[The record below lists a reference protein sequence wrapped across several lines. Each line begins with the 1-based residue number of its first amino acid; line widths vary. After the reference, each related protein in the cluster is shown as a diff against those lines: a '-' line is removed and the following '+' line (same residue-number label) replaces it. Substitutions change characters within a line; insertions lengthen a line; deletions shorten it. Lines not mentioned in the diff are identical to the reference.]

1 MTDNHLLLF
10 RLAKLMLDNEQHFL
24 PVDLLFDDVQI
35 GDYVKSIQIDSPYQQ
50 MLQEGVLTESVRDE
64 KLYVSFTVEGYFH
77 YVLGEVIFNQTNG
90 KGAQQL
96 KQILEENKLNG
107 AKEGVEQCL
116 IRDVKNGDL
125 VRLLNLIDI
134 GGKVLNH
141 CIIPLSMVLLYDFVE
156 NVIYEDESLYEKY
169 IKRVLLRIFEKGTEN
184 DFIVLF
190 NALNKLELLQK
201 NIKTPTIYKIICDF
215 ENYKSI
221 NFLSIVVKAIPH
233 LNQQSKLPIL
243 KKIETAIVNF
253 EEFEI
258 YPEILFE
265 IGTQYLL
272 LFDFDKAISAY
283 NLSCE
288 IFLSKSD
295 NYDEKIEKIYSNLGA
310 VYFYKND
317 IEKAKY
323 YFQLSHNKCSILY
336 GLQHPSS
343 AGALHNL
350 ALIFVLEDKYDE
362 ALCLFNESLDI
373 SLNIHGNNHPETA
386 RVYSNIGSVYLK
398 KEEYAKAHF
407 YFNKTMNIDLNNYRV
422 NHPCFG
428 LNYDDLGDVYFGK
441 GDMIQARENY
451 SHSKRILLENYGQ
464 NYPHINLIEEKIKR
478 TYDL

>member
-10 RLAKLMLDNEQHFL
+10 RIAELMLENEQHIL
-24 PVDLLFDDVQI
+24 PVDLLFDDVHI
-35 GDYVKSIQIDSPYQQ
+35 GDYVKSIQIDSPYQK
-50 MLQEGVLTESVRDE
+50 MLSEGVLTESVRDE

-77 YVLGEVIFNQTNG
+77 YVLGEVIFNQT
-90 KGAQQL
+90 KGRGALPL
-96 KQILEENKLNG
+96 KQIVEENKLNG

-125 VRLLNLIDI
+125 LRLLNLIDI
-134 GGKVLNH
+134 GGLVLNH

-156 NVIYEDESLYEKY
+156 NVIYEDESLYENY
-169 IKRVLLRIFEKGTEN
+169 IRRVLIRIFEKGTEN

-190 NALNKLELLQK
+190 NALNKLDLLQK
-201 NIKTPTIYKIICDF
+201 NIKTSTIYKIICEF
-215 ENYKSI
+215 ENYNSI
-221 NFLSIVVKAIPH
+221 NFLSIVVKAIPY
-233 LNQQSKLPIL
+233 LDQQSKLPIL
-243 KKIETAIVNF
+243 IKTETAILIF
-253 EEFEI
+253 EEHET

-272 LFDFDKAISAY
+272 LSDFDKAISLY

-310 VYFYKND
+310 VYYYKNN

-323 YFQLSHNKCSILY
+323 YFELSHTKCSLLY

-362 ALCLFNESLDI
+362 ALGLFNNSLNI

-398 KEEYAKAHF
+398 KEEYPKAEF
-407 YFNKTMNIDLNNYRV
+407 YFNKTMNIDLKNYSV

-428 LNYDDLGDVYFGK
+428 LNYDDLGDVYFAK

-451 SHSKRILLENYGQ
+451 SHSKRIFLENYGQ
-464 NYPHINLIEEKIKR
+464 NYPHINLLEEKIKR